1 MTVRTPGLA
10 WPQHK
15 GTLGVRYEEARQRI
29 VEVIREATS
38 SDDAAAARPVPA
50 CPGWRVRDVLA
61 HLCGNCTDIAAG
73 NIDGAGTDE
82 WTAAQVDARRD
93 QAGDFVSVALN
104 KETKGISLGCIRA
117 PDAIE
122 IAVEIV

>member
-15 GTLGVRYEEARQRI
+15 GTLGARYEEARQRI

-73 NIDGAGTDE
+73 NIAVG
-82 WTAAQVDARRD
+82 
-93 QAGDFVSVALN
+93 
-104 KETKGISLGCIRA
+104 GIWRSGSKLVVKRSSSPGR
-117 PDAIE
+117 PR
-122 IAVEIV
+122 